1 MRLVITCARPGLIRG
16 GVRHPKSAEHLLRDF
31 SPDQLREMLSEPEL
45 ALTLG
50 RPLTF
55 ADVAAIEAG
64 TFGATDAAPNDQG
77 TGADAGEG
85 KPAVRPMWPNL
96 LEGTG
101 ADAGEG
107 KPASAKVS
115 RPRKGRA

>member
-50 RPLTF
+50 RPLTY
-55 ADVAAIEAG
+55 ADVAAIEVGAFSTAIQG
-64 TFGATDAAPNDQG
+64 DERAATEASPEIEDVGATTSSSAA
-77 TGADAGEG
+77 GAEG
-85 KPAVRPMWPNL
+85 KPA
-96 LEGTG
+96 
-101 ADAGEG
+101 A
-107 KPASAKVS
+107 PAKRA
-115 RPRKGRA
+115 KGRA